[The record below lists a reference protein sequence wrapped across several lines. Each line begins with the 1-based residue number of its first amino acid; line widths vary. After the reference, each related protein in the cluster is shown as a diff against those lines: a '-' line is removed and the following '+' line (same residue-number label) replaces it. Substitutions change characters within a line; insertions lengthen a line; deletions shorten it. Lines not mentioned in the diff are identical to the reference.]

1 MHMFCS
7 LFSTSKLIDLSLDFD
22 ETHHTFREIRRQ
34 EGIDEY
40 TFIIDL
46 FCNTTVKLNTK
57 ESHKLNWKE
66 GIALFYVRSFC
77 VTLKAVRD
85 SHSFN
90 NESSLC

>member
-1 MHMFCS
+1 MFCS

-57 ESHKLNWKE
+57 ESHKLN
-66 GIALFYVRSFC
+66 
-77 VTLKAVRD
+77 
-85 SHSFN
+85 
-90 NESSLC
+90 